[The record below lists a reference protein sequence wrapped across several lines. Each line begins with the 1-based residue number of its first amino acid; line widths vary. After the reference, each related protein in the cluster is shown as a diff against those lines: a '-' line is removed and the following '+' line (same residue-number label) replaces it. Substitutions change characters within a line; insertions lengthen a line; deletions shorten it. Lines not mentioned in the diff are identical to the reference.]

1 MSVYDQ
7 VAINCKYKSR
17 IHAEFSDWNAMYQ
30 NMRDLLEANLSLKV
44 KIKAPPKIVYKVVK
58 GDEIDVMFGEAMQK
72 AGC

>member
-7 VAINCKYKSR
+7 VSLNCRFKSR
-17 IHAEFSDWNAMYQ
+17 IHAEFSEWNTLYQ
-30 NMRDLLEANLSLKV
+30 NMRDLLEGAMSLKV

-58 GDEIDVMFGEAMQK
+58 GDEIDVMFGEAMQR